1 MSKVIIIGAG
11 ASGLTAAITARRENH
26 EVILLE
32 KNNICGKK
40 ILKTGNGR
48 CNYYNIDQSLK
59 HYHSSNQ
66 ELIKEIITKENL
78 QAVLTF
84 FDSIGIIPKLK
95 DGYYYPYSNQAVS
108 IQNALIEE
116 AKYLNVKIETNIYIE
131 KINYLTNEKKYEII
145 TTEKNYY
152 TPNIIIATGSNASLK
167 NDSIGNGYQLLKNLG
182 HTIIKPLPAL
192 VQLNINQPFLKEWS
206 GIRAEA
212 TIKLLEDN
220 EEKRTENG
228 EILLTNYGLSGICI
242 MQLSGQIARGLYN
255 NKKEEVIINFLPTFA
270 TNRQDFIEFLNRRD
284 CQLPNRNISQ
294 LLDGIL
300 NYKLVNILIKIS
312 NIPLSKKW
320 SQLNERNKSILASNF
335 VELRLEITST
345 KSLEKAQVTSGGV
358 PLTEINTKTMSSKK
372 LKNLYITGELL
383 DIDGDC
389 GGYNLTFAWISGL
402 LAGKLGDNN
411 D

>member
-48 CNYYNIDQSLK
+48 CNYYNIDQNLR